1 MNNLLADGR
10 SVKLSVGLADGR
22 DSILENGGPSET
34 RPHQA
39 LYKITANEIQAKPRS
54 VIEEEGLQ
62 EELEILQ
69 EELEVVQDEQ
79 VLQEELI
86 EQGLLQGKRDS
97 LRENQDIEHEEQEA
111 LHEERMVSHEE
122 QKVSREE
129 QTILHEVRRAT
140 SSAADL
146 QTGTRKFSSMF
157 FDSVLGKE
165 NEYMEDVADMN
176 EEDSGEDSFFT
187 CVGDP

>member
-10 SVKLSVGLADGR
+10 SVKLRVGLADGR

-69 EELEVVQDEQ
+69 EELEVVRDEQ
-79 VLQEELI
+79 VLREELI

-122 QKVSREE
+122 QTVSREE
-129 QTILHEVRRAT
+129 QTI